1 MSSMDFI
8 RLSAACPVTNVADV
22 DFNLK
27 NIKICIDKALNE
39 CSKLVVFPEL
49 AVTSYTCADLF
60 LQKLL
65 LDKSN
70 KAVEDICKY
79 SIDKDILIAVGAP
92 LNYNSCIYN
101 CAYIIFNGSILGI
114 VPKSYIPNYEEFY
127 ERRWFTSGLNIV
139 DEKVDLYFQKNIPFG
154 VNIIFSSGDFK
165 FGFEICEDLWSV
177 VPPSS
182 YLSLCGANIIGN
194 LSASND
200 IVSKSDYRRNLVSS
214 QSARCMCAY
223 VYASCGVFESSTD
236 LVFGGEMIISEN
248 GSLIKCN
255 DRFQRE
261 NEVITSIVDLERLN
275 MQRIKNISFRDAE
288 NTVPFKISNIEFKFK
303 NLDYG
308 KFDKLVSKHPFVPS
322 DENQREERCREIF
335 NLQTSGLGKRVEHTG
350 LKKAVIGISG
360 GLDSTLALLVT
371 VKTFDMLKI
380 SRKNIITVTLPGFGT
395 TDRTYNNA
403 VNLCRNLD
411 TDFREINIV
420 DACLQHFKD
429 IGHDREIHD
438 VTYENVQAR
447 ERTQILMD
455 IANKEGGLVIGT
467 GDLSELALGWCTYNG
482 DHMSMYGVN
491 CSVPKTLVRYL
502 VGYVAQREVSREI
515 SSILI
520 DILETPVSPELLPK
534 DSEGKI
540 AQKTED
546 IVGPYELHD
555 FFLYYFVRNNF
566 SPEKILFLAKAAFYD
581 CYDENT
587 IKKWLKLFIKRFF
600 IQQFKRSAIPDGPK
614 VGTVSLSPRGDWRMP
629 SDAGMNLW
637 INNVK

>member
-1 MSSMDFI
+1 MSSMGLI
-8 RLSAACPVTNVADV
+8 RVSAACPVTNVGDV

-27 NIKICIDKALNE
+27 NIECCIDKAVSENA
-39 CSKLVVFPEL
+39 KLVVFPEL
-49 AVTSYTCADLF
+49 CVTSYTCADLF
-60 LQKLL
+60 LQKILI
-65 LDKSN
+65 DKS
-70 KAVEDICKY
+70 KSALEDICTY
-79 SIDKDILIAVGAP
+79 SVKKDILIVVGAP
-92 LNYNSCIYN
+92 LEYNYSMYN
-101 CAYIIFNGSILGI
+101 CAYVIFNGAILGI

-127 ERRWFTSGLNIV
+127 ERRWFSSGMDIV
-139 DEKVDLYFQKNIPFG
+139 DEKVNLYFQEEIPFG
-154 VNIIFSSGDFK
+154 VNIIFSCGDFR

-182 YLSLCGANIIGN
+182 YLCLKGANIIGN

-200 IVSKSDYRRNLVSS
+200 IVSKSNYRKELVKS
-214 QSARCMCAY
+214 QSARCMCSY
-223 VYASCGVFESSTD
+223 IYSSSGVFESSTD
-236 LVFGGEMIISEN
+236 LVFAGEMIVAEN
-248 GSLIKCN
+248 GNMNKCN
-255 DRFQRE
+255 NRFQRE
-261 NEVITSIVDLERLN
+261 NQIITSIVDVERLN
-275 MQRIKNISFRDAE
+275 MQRLKNISFRDAV
-288 NTVPFKISNIEFKFK
+288 NTVSWKARDIKFEFEDTFYGECDRIISKF
-303 NLDYG
+303 
-308 KFDKLVSKHPFVPS
+308 PFVPS
-322 DENQREERCREIF
+322 DRTQMEDRCREIF
-335 NLQTSGLGKRVEHTG
+335 NIQTSGLGKRVEHTG

-360 GLDSTLALLVT
+360 GLDSTLALLVV
-371 VKTFDMLKI
+371 VKTFDMLGI

-403 VNLCRNLD
+403 VELCKNLH

-429 IGHDREIHD
+429 IGHDSKIHD

-455 IANKEGGLVIGT
+455 IANKEGGLAIGT

-502 VGYVAQREVSREI
+502 VGYVAQREVSDEI
-515 SSILI
+515 SRILT

-534 DSEGKI
+534 DSSGKI

-566 SPEKILFLAKAAFYD
+566 EPDKIFFLAKEAFKG
-581 CYDENT
+581 CYTGDT
-587 IKKWLKLFIKRFF
+587 IKKWLKVFIKRFF
-600 IQQFKRSAIPDGPK
+600 AQQFKRSAIPDGPK

-629 SDAGMNLW
+629 SDASVELW
-637 INNVK
+637 LRDIE